1 MDAAIIGAGRPS
13 VCKAV
18 RGQWLTALFGTL
30 LWCVSALAQA
40 DLTFNVNTT
49 DDTTTGTSCATA
61 GLCSVRAAINEANA
75 MDDGAP
81 AVITVAIPAGTY
93 TLSTPLELR
102 RNIRLIGSSG
112 DQEGDPSQTILQAGN
127 EAFQP
132 GNGQVMLIN
141 PDYDNS
147 FDTYLAA
154 LTVRHGYNTTSLYG
168 GAIDWDGEDTVGG
181 ENNGTLTIYNSV
193 FADNAVAMA
202 GGNGGAIAAYF
213 GARVSISKSVFRN
226 NRVVKDGFPSGA
238 AGALVVVETP
248 EVELTDVVIE
258 DNRAQGYGGA
268 LLSGMSTSVEIE
280 RTTVAGNRA
289 EQSGGTGGQVGGLGV
304 SDYTGTVSIINS
316 TFSGNEADGSAGG
329 LRLAPLGGAGAEL
342 LHVTVA
348 SNRAA
353 KTYGTPGEQGGGLH
367 VVSDLA
373 PTVLRNTLVADNLGG
388 TGTVADNARGP
399 LAPASAHNLFGPG
412 VATGLADGVNGNQLD
427 VADARLLPLADY
439 HGWTRTHALDNGSP
453 ALDAGLDS
461 GTLPATDQR
470 GWPRQ
475 LIAAGSGVAL
485 PDIGAYEAHPT
496 MTLIPDQEVLG
507 QLVGVPT
514 VDVDFQVGDV
524 TLSGGV
530 TVEVIASSNPTLV
543 PLVNLVLSGAGAER
557 SLAMTP
563 APGEWGST
571 DVTLRISG
579 SYNGEQRQR
588 THSFTF
594 TVVPPPELSVS
605 KSHSG
610 DFYQGQTGAT
620 FTVDVQNI
628 GDGPTIPAAGAVTL
642 VDTLPPGLT
651 ATAISGTGWSC
662 TLATATCTRNDLL
675 ASGASYPPVI
685 VTVTVDDNAATSL
698 INTVTVQGGG
708 DAAGD
713 DADDPVKVLYR
724 TATGITVGSSVYGT
738 DFQIAAELTTPG
750 PSPAG
755 NMILEYYNGTAWV
768 TAASQAINDYS
779 AVFTLDGDSYNAGTH
794 AFRAAFPG
802 NADYRGSESAPAN
815 HIVQQAPQTLSWTPP
830 TNLTFG
836 DPAVTVTATSSVGL
850 PVTLSS
856 SDTDVFTVSG
866 NVLTIVGAGSA
877 TLTASQAGNT
887 NYSAATSLTQVVTVA
902 RQPATV
908 TLGNLAQQ
916 YDGTARA
923 ATATTTPAGLAV
935 SLTYDGAAT
944 VPVNAGSYAVVATIT
959 DANYTGSA
967 SGTLVVSKAD
977 QSISFAALAERTVGD
992 APFALA
998 GSADSGLTVSYTS
1011 SDTTVAT
1018 VSGNQVTVVGA
1029 GTTSITAGQA
1039 GNGNYNA
1046 ATPVSQTLTVNQASQ
1061 TITFAALAP
1070 VTFGD
1075 APLTLTG
1082 SSDAGLPVSYAS
1094 SDSSVATI
1102 SGNTLTIVGAGSAT
1116 ITASQPGN
1124 DDYLPATDVDQT
1136 LVVNKAAATVTLSD
1150 LTPTY
1155 TGAAQAATVTTTPA
1169 DLTVDVTYD
1178 GAASAPTDVGSYA
1191 VVATVNEANYQ
1202 GSANGTLVIGQ
1213 ASQTITFDALP
1224 QRTYGDAAVTL
1235 SATSS
1240 SGLAVTFASDDPSV
1254 ASVSGNTLTFTGVG
1268 TAHITASQ
1276 AGDANYLAA
1285 TDVVRAQVVAA
1296 GAGTVQLNDL
1306 TQVYDGTPRAVTV
1319 VTEPVGLSVDI
1330 TYDGAATVPTD
1341 AGSYAVAVTITDPLY
1356 TGGNTGTLVI
1366 EKADQS
1372 ISFDPLANRT
1382 VGDAAFSL
1390 GGSASS
1396 GLAVSYTSSD
1406 TSVATVSGDQ
1416 VTIVGAGSTS
1426 ITAEQAGDGNYNA
1439 ATPVSQTLTIDKRD
1453 QVITFTAPGPATFGD
1468 APLALTASSDA
1479 GLPVTFESDDTSVVS
1494 ISGSTAVIEGAGTAV
1509 ITARQVGNEDYN
1521 PASTTQTLVVNLA
1534 SQTLT
1539 FPQPADQDY
1548 PGSPVTLTLSAT
1560 SSAGLPATFTL
1571 DSGRATLDGDTLTL
1585 TGPGP
1590 VTVTAS
1596 QSGDGNYTPASVT
1609 RSFNVVATANAEWTV
1624 TQCGNTGDG
1633 ALVTVLADAVAGN
1646 TVRFEA
1652 DLVCRDGTAIQPG
1665 TELLVSNLQID
1676 GEGADIEINGGGSHR
1691 LFRIETGELLLRHL
1705 ILKDGF
1711 SAGQGGAVLA
1721 NNAFLT
1727 LENVQLRDNIAVQQ
1741 GGAVA
1746 VTGPD
1751 TNRAVLRNVTATGNQ
1766 ADEGGALRF
1775 ERPDQAAPLFNVWL
1789 ENVTLA
1795 QNTATLQGGA
1805 ISFSDNGVYDLS
1817 GGGTLN
1823 GLLSLRHVTLMDNNA
1838 PSGTALHMVPAQS
1851 RLELINTVAAGATAA
1866 GELVVGAP
1874 AGTDV
1879 TGSLISF
1886 GDLGALDSDPLLSAV
1901 NEQGELAYYAL
1912 LPGSAAIGAGHTGLC
1927 MGVDQRGVGRVARCD
1942 AGAIQSRGFT
1952 LTLVSGDEQSAPID
1966 AAFDAPLVAS
1976 VASASGEPVAG
1987 GRLDFQAPLTGASL
2001 NPAAQQATLDASG
2014 QASLPVTANG
2024 VVGSYEVVVQATGL
2038 DGSDS
2043 FALENLPLTTSVSL
2057 SQNGPVA
2064 VGESYTVTAVV
2075 SASGALPS
2083 GNIVFE
2089 RHDGDAWQPFDSAA
2103 LTGDTALLQRV
2114 ADTVGSLSLR
2124 ARFPGSATH
2133 LASDW
2138 EEIIVVVY
2146 PPLSVI
2152 DPQGGPVQAGG
2163 SRSIEIAGGEG
2174 GSYAIDVSGPAG
2186 FTDGETLT
2194 CGLASCD
2201 YSFNA
2206 PSTGAFAGT
2215 YDITVT
2221 DQSTGWHETI
2231 SIDVP
2236 LRVSVQRL
2244 VLLSRDADRNQ
2255 TAVAVTG
2262 APSGTSITLQPDS
2275 ADSLDLAQPSVVAED
2290 DSALGNPAVFSL
2302 RLLDTLAASR
2312 DVILTGSAS
2321 GLPDGEASL
2330 RAEQSVLYQGSVSG
2344 PLSEVIAGA
2353 SITLLRASGGSDA
2366 LPLEDDQGRFL
2377 ATTDALGAFTLIAP
2391 PTVVGAD
2398 DSLEV
2403 SAVDYRTLVVPVPDC
2418 LTPCALV
2425 LEAAVDAETPRFTP
2439 PAGTYAGGVQVRL
2452 ESTTPDA
2459 MLRYTT
2465 DGSTPT
2471 ATHGTEVANNTH
2483 LLLTETTTLKVVAY
2497 KVGLNVSAV
2506 AEAEFRITDATLKVG
2521 SGGAIGSLLLAL
2533 LSLLGLRRR
2542 R

>member
-13 VCKAV
+13 AFKAV
-18 RGQWLTALFGTL
+18 RGQWLTGLFATL
-30 LWCVSALAQA
+30 LCCVSALAQA
-40 DLTFNVNTT
+40 DLTFNVNTVN
-49 DDTTTGTSCATA
+49 DTTAGTSCATA

-75 MDDGAP
+75 VDEGTH

-93 TLSTPLELR
+93 TLGAPLELR

-112 DQEGDPSQTILQAGN
+112 NQEGDPSLTTLQAGSS
-127 EAFQP
+127 AFQP

-141 PDYDNS
+141 PGYDNS

-154 LTVRHGYNTTSLYG
+154 LTIRHGYNTTSLYG

-213 GARVSISKSVFRN
+213 GAQVTISRTVFRN
-226 NRVVKDGFPSGA
+226 NRVTDGAQASGA
-238 AGALVVVETP
+238 AGALLVVETRNVTLS
-248 EVELTDVVIE
+248 EVEIDG
-258 DNRAQGYGGA
+258 NSAQGYGGA
-268 LLSGMSTSVEIE
+268 LLSGMADQIDID

-289 EQSGGTGGQVGGLGV
+289 VMVNNVGGQVGGLGL
-304 SDYTGTVSIINS
+304 SDYTGDVRLLNS

-342 LHVTVA
+342 MHVTIA
-348 SNRAA
+348 ANRAG
-353 KTYGTPGEQGGGLH
+353 KSFGVPGDTGGGLQ
-367 VVSDLA
+367 VVSALA
-373 PTVLRNTLVADNLGG
+373 PTVLNNTLVAANFGG
-388 TGTVADNARGP
+388 TGSVADNLRGTVDMT
-399 LAPASAHNLFGPG
+399 SSHNLLGPHG
-412 VATGLADGVNGNQLD
+412 DGGLQDGVNGNQLA
-427 VADARLLPLADY
+427 VADARLLPLGDY
-439 HGWTRTHALDNGSP
+439 HGRTRTHALDNGSP
-453 ALDAGLDS
+453 ALDAAQTV
-461 GTLPATDQR
+461 GTSPTQDQR

-475 LIAAGSGVAL
+475 FIAAGSAVPA

-496 MTLIPDQEVLG
+496 MTLIDDQEVLG
-507 QLVGVPT
+507 LLVGAPT
-514 VDVDFQVGDV
+514 VDVDFSIADITQP
-524 TLSGGV
+524 GGV
-530 TVEVIASSNPTLV
+530 TVEITGSSNT
-543 PLVNLVLSGAGAER
+543 PLLPLANIVLSGTGTER
-557 SLAMTP
+557 SLAITP
-563 APGEWGST
+563 VAGQWGSSDIT
-571 DVTLRISG
+571 VRITG
-579 SYNGEQRQR
+579 SYNGLPRQR
-588 THSFTF
+588 TQQF
-594 TVVPPPELSVS
+594 TVTVIAPPELSVN

-610 DFYQGQTGAT
+610 DFYQGQTGAD
-620 FTVDVQNI
+620 FTITVENI
-628 GDGPTIPAAGAVTL
+628 GDGATLPAAGVISV
-642 VDTLPPGLT
+642 VDTLPAGLT
-651 ATAISGTGWSC
+651 ATALAGTGWTC
-662 TLATATCTRNDLL
+662 TLATVTCTRNDVL
-675 ASGASYPPVI
+675 ASGASYPAI
-685 VTVTVDDNAATSL
+685 TLTVDVDGNAATSL
-698 INTVTVQGGG
+698 INTVSAQGGG
-708 DAAGD
+708 DSDGD
-713 DADDPVKVLYR
+713 SDDDTVKVLYR
-724 TATGITVGSSVYGT
+724 TATGITTGSSVYGT
-738 DFQIAAELTTPG
+738 DFQIAASLTSPG
-750 PSPAG
+750 PSPVGSMTLQYNNGAG
-755 NMILEYYNGTAWV
+755 WV
-768 TAASQAINDYS
+768 SAGSQPITDYS
-779 AVFTLDGDSYNAGTH
+779 AVFTLDGNSYDAGTH
-794 AFRAAFPG
+794 VFRAVFAG
-802 NADYRGSESAPAN
+802 NADYRGSESAADN
-815 HIVQQAPQTLSWTPP
+815 HVVTPAPQTLSWTPP
-830 TNLTFG
+830 TTVTFG
-836 DPAVTVTATSSVGL
+836 DPAVTVPASSSVGL

-856 SDTDVFTVSG
+856 SDNTVFTVSG
-866 NVLTIVGAGSA
+866 NVLTIVGAGAA
-877 TLTASQAGNT
+877 TLTASQLGTA

-902 RQPATV
+902 QRPATV

-916 YDGTARA
+916 YDGTPRA
-923 ATATTTPAGLAV
+923 ATVTTAPTGLNV
-935 SLTYDGAAT
+935 TVTYDGAAT
-944 VPVNAGSYAVVATIT
+944 VPANAGSYAVVATLNE
-959 DANYTGSA
+959 ANYTGSA
-967 SGTLVVSKAD
+967 SGTLAVAKAD
-977 QSISFAALAERTVGD
+977 QTITFDPLVSRTLGD

-998 GSADSGLTVSYTS
+998 ATASSGLAVTYTS
-1011 SDTTVAT
+1011 SDTSVAT
-1018 VSGNQVTVVGA
+1018 VSGDQVTLVGA
-1029 GTTSITAGQA
+1029 GTVTLTAAQA

-1046 ATPVSQTLTVNQASQ
+1046 APPVDQTLTVNQASQ
-1061 TITFAALAP
+1061 AITFAPLAP

-1082 SSDAGLPVSYAS
+1082 TSDSGLPVSYAS
-1094 SDSSVATI
+1094 SDSSVATV

-1116 ITASQPGN
+1116 VTASQAGN

-1136 LVVNKAAATVTLSD
+1136 LVVNKATATVTLSD
-1150 LTPTY
+1150 LTLTY
-1155 TGAAQAATVTTTPA
+1155 TGAARTATAATTPA
-1169 DLTVDVTYD
+1169 GLTVDVTYD
-1178 GAASAPTDVGSYA
+1178 GAATAPTDVGSYA

-1202 GSANGTLVIGQ
+1202 GSATGTLVIGQ

-1224 QRTYGDAAVTL
+1224 QRTYGDTAVTL

-1240 SGLAVTFASDDPSV
+1240 SGLPVTFASDNPSV
-1254 ASVSGNTLTFTGVG
+1254 ASVSGNTLSITGVG
-1268 TAHITASQ
+1268 TANITASQ

-1285 TDVVRAQVVAA
+1285 ADVSRAQVVVA
-1296 GAGTVQLNDL
+1296 GAGTVLLNDL
-1306 TQVYDGTPRAVTV
+1306 TQVYDGTPRAVAV

-1356 TGGNTGTLVI
+1356 TGSNTGTLVI
-1366 EKADQS
+1366 EKADQT
-1372 ISFDPLANRT
+1372 ITFDPLANRT

-1390 GGSASS
+1390 GASASS

-1406 TSVATVSGDQ
+1406 PSVATVTGNQ
-1416 VTIVGAGSTS
+1416 VTVVGAGSTTL
-1426 ITAEQAGDGNYNA
+1426 TAEQAGDSNYNA
-1439 ATPVSQTLTIDKRD
+1439 ATPVAQTLTVDKRD
-1453 QVITFTAPGPATFGD
+1453 QIITFAAPGAATFGD
-1468 APLALTASSDA
+1468 APVTLVATSDA

-1494 ISGSTAVIEGAGTAV
+1494 INGNTAVIESAGSAV
-1509 ITARQVGNEDYN
+1509 ITARQVGNDDYN
-1521 PASTTQTLVVNLA
+1521 PASATQTLVVNLA

-1560 SSAGLPATFTL
+1560 SSAGLPVTFTL
-1571 DSGRATLDGDTLTL
+1571 DSGRATLDDDTLTL
-1585 TGPGP
+1585 SGPGP

-1596 QSGDGNYTPASVT
+1596 QPGDGNYTPASVT
-1609 RSFNVVATANAEWTV
+1609 RSFNVIATANAEWTV

-1665 TELLVSNLQID
+1665 AELLVSGLQID
-1676 GEGADIEINGGGSHR
+1676 GEEADIEINGGGSHR
-1691 LFRIETGELLLRHL
+1691 LFRVESGELTLRHL
-1705 ILKDGF
+1705 ILKNGF
-1711 SAGQGGAVLA
+1711 TAGQGGAVLA

-1795 QNTATLQGGA
+1795 QNSATLQGGA

-1823 GLLSLRHVTLMDNNA
+1823 GLLSLRHVTVIDNSA

-1851 RLELINTVAAGATAA
+1851 RLDLINTVLAGATAA
-1866 GELVVGAP
+1866 GELIVGAP

-1886 GDLGALDSDPLLSAV
+1886 GDLGALDGDPLLSAV
-1901 NEQGELAYYAL
+1901 NEQGALAYYAL
-1912 LPGSAAIGAGHTGLC
+1912 LPGSAAIGAGDHGLC
-1927 MGVDQRGVGRVARCD
+1927 MGTDQRVVGRVGRCD

-1952 LTLVSGDEQSAPID
+1952 LTLLSGGDQSAPID
-1966 AAFDAPLVAS
+1966 AAFAAPLVAS
-1976 VASASGEPVAG
+1976 VASAFGEPVAG

-2001 NPAAQQATLDASG
+2001 NPAQQQATLDASG
-2014 QASLPVTANG
+2014 QVSLPVTANG
-2024 VVGSYEVVVQATGL
+2024 VVGSYDVVVDATGL
-2038 DGSDS
+2038 SGSER
-2043 FALENLPLTTSVSL
+2043 FTLENLPLTTSISL

-2064 VGESYTVTAVV
+2064 VGETYTVTAVLT
-2075 SASGALPS
+2075 ASGALPS
-2083 GNIVFE
+2083 GSIVFE
-2089 RHDGDAWQPFDSAA
+2089 RHDGDAWQPFDSA
-2103 LTGDTALLQRV
+2103 LLGGDTALLQRV
-2114 ADTVGSLSLR
+2114 ADSVGGLSLR
-2124 ARFPGSATH
+2124 ARFPGNATH
-2133 LASDW
+2133 LASGW
-2138 EEIIVVVY
+2138 EEVVVVVY

-2152 DPQGGPVQAGG
+2152 DPQGGPLPAGG

-2186 FTDGETLT
+2186 FTGGDTLA
-2194 CGLASCD
+2194 CGLASCE
-2201 YSFNA
+2201 YHFSA
-2206 PSTGAFAGT
+2206 PATGAFAGT

-2236 LRVSVQRL
+2236 LRVSLQRP
-2244 VLLSRDADRNQ
+2244 VLLSRDAARHQ
-2255 TAVAVTG
+2255 TAVVVTG
-2262 APSGTSITLQPDS
+2262 APSGTAITLQPDV
-2275 ADSLDLAQPSVVAED
+2275 ADSLDLAQASVVAAD

-2302 RLLDTLAASR
+2302 RLLDSLAASR
-2312 DVILTGSAS
+2312 DVILTGSAG

-2353 SITLLRASGGSDA
+2353 SVTLLRASDGGEA

-2377 ATTDALGAFTLIAP
+2377 ATTDALGGFTLIAP
-2391 PTVVGAD
+2391 PTVAGAD

-2403 SAVDYRTLVVPVPDC
+2403 SALDYRTLVAPVEDC

-2425 LEAAVDAETPRFTP
+2425 MEAAVDAETPRFTP

-2452 ESTTPDA
+2452 ESTTPGA

-2471 ATHGTEVANNTH
+2471 LTHGTEVANNTH
-2483 LLLTETTTLKVVAY
+2483 LLLTETTTLKVIAY

-2506 AEAEFRITDATLKVG
+2506 AEAEYRITAASLKVG
-2521 SGGAIGSLLLAL
+2521 GGSVGGLLLAM

-2542 R
+2542 RV